1 LPCSV
6 FFRTAKVRTQS
17 ETGKFLKKKIIGKP
31 VNRAF
36 FSAFNDRYLPQFQLK
51 AEFSSQMKDFSYI
64 TNSHPAFIES
74 LYQEFL
80 KNPSGVDPDLR
91 KFFEGF
97 DFAVANGSAVAVN
110 GQPVAGTTAID
121 WMKEVRVYRLILGYR
136 NKGHLLAKT
145 NPIRTRKD
153 RGANLELS
161 FFGLSDADLD
171 TVYQAGNLIGLG
183 ATSLR
188 NILSHLQQSYAGH
201 VGIEFKYI
209 SDQKKIDWLTTEME
223 QRFTNPVTI
232 EKQKRILEKLNEG
245 VIFEKFLHTKYI
257 GQKRFSL
264 EGGETTIAALDAIIN
279 VSANNDVQ
287 EVVIGMA
294 HRGRLNILANI
305 MGKTYEQIFSEFE
318 GTAAI
323 DQTMGSGDVKYH
335 MGYGSEVQTVDHKA
349 IHLKLMPNP
358 SHLEAVDPVV
368 VGFARAKADVLY
380 ESDFDKLLPILIHGD
395 ASVAGQGIVYEVLQ
409 MSNLRGYYTGGTIHF
424 VINNQ
429 IGFTTD
435 FDDARSADYCTSAA
449 AMIQAPVLH
458 VNGDDAEAVVK
469 CAEIATRYRQEFN
482 SDIFIDMVCYL
493 RHGHNEGDDPK
504 YTQPQ
509 LYALI
514 DKHQNPREIY
524 TQFLIE
530 NGEADAQQLAKDM
543 EKKFWG
549 DLQERLDEVKQH
561 PLPYKYQQP
570 ELVWK
575 SLRKATEEDFDQSP
589 VTAIKE
595 EEIRRVFDSLMK
607 WPEDFKPLKKV
618 EKLLQDKIK
627 LLQTEQKIDW
637 ATAELMAYGSLL
649 VDGKLVRM
657 SGQDVKRGT
666 FSHRHAVLRDENT
679 NLEYNRLNHFQEKQ
693 EKFRI
698 YNSLLSEYGVL
709 GFEYGYAMANPNAL
723 VIWEAQFGDFCNGAQ
738 TMIDQFIA
746 AGEQKWQRQNGVVML
761 LPHGYEGQGPEH
773 SSARMERFLQ
783 MCAELNLVVTNITS
797 AANLF
802 HVFRRQL
809 TWHFRKPLI
818 NFSPKANLR
827 NPGTYSHISEFASS
841 GFKEVIDDNF
851 VTAAAQV
858 KKVLLCS
865 GKLYFEL
872 AEKQQ
877 KENRTDIAIVRLEQ
891 LYPLPAKQLDALYK
905 KYNKATWFWVQEEP
919 LNMGAAGF
927 LQMNLKSINFGVI
940 SRNASAA
947 TATGYAKVHAQE
959 QAEIIDTAFG
969 I

>member
-1 LPCSV
+1 
-6 FFRTAKVRTQS
+6 
-17 ETGKFLKKKIIGKP
+17 
-31 VNRAF
+31 
-36 FSAFNDRYLPQFQLK
+36 
-51 AEFSSQMKDFSYI
+51 MKDFSYI
-64 TNSHPAFIES
+64 TNSHPAYIES
-74 LYQEFL
+74 LYQEFVQ
-80 KNPSGVDPDLR
+80 NPESVDPDLK

-97 DFAVANGSAVAVN
+97 DFAVSNASGTVVSSN
-110 GQPVAGTTAID
+110 GQMTAAENID
-121 WMKEVRVYRLILGYR
+121 WMKEIKVYRLILGYR
-136 NKGHLLAKT
+136 NKGHLIAKT
-145 NPIRTRKD
+145 NPIRQRKD
-153 RGANLELS
+153 RGANLDLS
-161 FFGLSDADLD
+161 FFGLSEADLN
-171 TVYQAGNLIGLG
+171 TTYQAGNLIGLG
-183 ATSLR
+183 ATSLK
-188 NILSHLQQSYAGH
+188 NILGHLNKCYASN

-209 SDQKKIDWLTTEME
+209 SDQKKIDWLTREME
-223 QRFTNPVTI
+223 QQFVQPLSLD
-232 EKQKRILEKLNEG
+232 KKKRILEKLNQG
-245 VIFEKFLHTKYI
+245 VMFEKFLHTKYI

-279 VSANNDVQ
+279 VAANHEVQ

-294 HRGRLNILANI
+294 HRGRLNVLANI

-318 GTAAI
+318 GTAVM

-335 MGYGSEVQTVDHKA
+335 MGYGSEIQTPEQKT

-380 ESDFDKLLPILIHGD
+380 NSDFDKILPILIHGD

-409 MSNLRGYYTGGTIHF
+409 MSNLRGYYTGGTIHY

-435 FDDARSADYCTSAA
+435 FDDARSADYCTSIAS
-449 AMIQAPVLH
+449 MVQAPVLH

-482 SDIFIDMVCYL
+482 SDIFIDMVCY
-493 RHGHNEGDDPK
+493 RKHGHNEGDDPK

-524 TQFLIE
+524 TQYLIQ
-530 NGEADAQQLAKDM
+530 NGEPDAQQLAKEM
-543 EKKFWG
+543 EKKFWA
-549 DLQERLDEVKQH
+549 DLQERLDEVKQN
-561 PLPYKYQQP
+561 PLPYKYQTP

-575 SLRKATEEDFDQSP
+575 SMRKATEEDFDQSP
-589 VTAIKE
+589 VTAIPLDQIQQMFGK
-595 EEIRRVFDSLMK
+595 LMT
-607 WPEDFKPLKKV
+607 WPAEFKPLKKV
-618 EKLLQDKIK
+618 EKLLQDKVK
-627 LLQTEQKIDW
+627 LLETENKIDW
-637 ATAELMAYGSLL
+637 ATAELLAYGSILME
-649 VDGKLVRM
+649 GNIVRM
-657 SGQDVKRGT
+657 SGQDVQRGT
-666 FSHRHAVLRDENT
+666 FSHRHAILRDENT
-679 NLEYNRLNHFQEKQ
+679 NKGYNRLNHFTESQES
-693 EKFRI
+693 FRI

-773 SSARMERFLQ
+773 SSARLERFLQ
-783 MCAELNLVVTNITS
+783 MCAELNMVITNITT

-802 HVFRRQL
+802 HAFRRQL
-809 TWHFRKPLI
+809 AWNFRKPMI

-827 NPGTYSHISEFASS
+827 NPATYSSIAELSEG
-841 GFKEVIDDNF
+841 GFKEVMDDTF
-851 VTAAAQV
+851 VQNPAQV
-858 KKVLLCS
+858 KKVLLCT

-872 AEKQQ
+872 SDKQQ
-877 KENRTDIAIVRLEQ
+877 KENRDDIAIVRLEQ
-891 LYPLPAKQLDALYK
+891 LYPLPQKQLEALHK

-919 LNMGAAGF
+919 LNMGAASF
-927 LQMNLKSINFGVI
+927 LQMNLKTINFGVI

-947 TATGYAKVHAQE
+947 TATGYSKVHAAE
-959 QAEIIDTAFG
+959 QAEIINTAFD